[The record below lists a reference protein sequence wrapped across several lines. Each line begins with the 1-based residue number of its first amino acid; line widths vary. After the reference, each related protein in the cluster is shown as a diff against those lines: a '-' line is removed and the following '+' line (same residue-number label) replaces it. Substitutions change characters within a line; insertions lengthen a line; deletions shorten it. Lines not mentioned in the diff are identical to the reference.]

1 MSPRKTTPPGA
12 WKFQIT
18 LRGFDSAGLDVI
30 ISASGN
36 DKKEFTQAIADAL
49 EIHPLAG
56 REAKLPASAKEKP
69 AEHKTENSQAPAAE
83 SAKINCPKCGAECYD
98 NRIRRGENDKRPLI
112 KCSRCAWRVWI
123 APRTEEELADN
134 ALWKEEGK

>member
-1 MSPRKTTPPGA
+1 MKSRKSTPTPGA

-56 REAKLPASAKEKP
+56 REAKLPPAPKEKP
-69 AEHKTENSQAPAAE
+69 AEHKTDNSQPPAKE
-83 SAKINCPKCGAECYD
+83 SARINCPRCGAECYD
-98 NRIRRGENDKRPLI
+98 NRIRKGPDDKRPLI
-112 KCSRCAWRVWI
+112 KCSRCAWRVWKE
-123 APRTEEELADN
+123 PRTDEELADN
-134 ALWKEEGK
+134 ALWKED